1 MLDMILTL
9 EQLAEEFG
17 GQFDCIG
24 ENMEKYITSSV
35 AIKIDP
41 DNGKTITYKLFD
53 CFVST
58 SLLNLVDNLSEI
70 YKKEHKACMERKNI
84 KSEFDFIGLKNNKL
98 RYKCKE
104 CLLLRKGIYP

>member
-35 AIKIDP
+35 AIKKDR
-41 DNGKTITYKLFD
+41 DNGKTIT
-53 CFVST
+53 
-58 SLLNLVDNLSEI
+58 
-70 YKKEHKACMERKNI
+70 
-84 KSEFDFIGLKNNKL
+84 
-98 RYKCKE
+98 
-104 CLLLRKGIYP
+104 

>member
-1 MLDMILTL
+1 M
-9 EQLAEEFG
+9 
-17 GQFDCIG
+17 
-24 ENMEKYITSSV
+24 
-35 AIKIDP
+35 
-41 DNGKTITYKLFD
+41 
-53 CFVST
+53 ST

-70 YKKEHKACMERKNI
+70 YKKERKECMGRKNI